1 MSGIQ
6 SIRNGLTGNITKV
19 IVVAIIITFIGSV
32 GWAGFFSQGN
42 ANVVAQVGSKKITTV
57 DLGFEVSSQQALL
70 NQRFPNQTFEDEF
83 LVNFST
89 DSLIGKFS
97 TLDFLERK
105 GINLTDE
112 FVLKQ
117 LANEEQFL
125 ENGSFSQL
133 RFDSFAR
140 SNGFIPSDYL
150 NRIKQDLMSNIW
162 RLTLINS
169 SFLTDSEVQ
178 ESISL
183 AEQERDI
190 SFIRLPRTK
199 FENTLS
205 YTEQELNDFYKV
217 NLNSYIEPQRFKVE
231 YLNLSSKDLEKDIEI
246 SESEI
251 EDEHKEYLLDFDNT
265 VRKQVSHIM
274 LNINSDRNS
283 QTAFDE
289 LNNVK
294 TRIENGE
301 RFEDLVLEVSEDEG
315 TKEIKGDLGITD
327 GTLLPPEFDLPLNSM
342 NEGDVFGPIV
352 LEDTVHL
359 IKLVSLIE
367 PQPESLSERTDDIR
381 LSLISRKAEEKYVEV
396 LDEISEMSFS
406 MAEIKD
412 ISEAAS
418 IPYKTSTYFSR
429 DAIPADLNNSF
440 IEDYL
445 YGDSL
450 EINYPEI
457 IETSPLSFSLLQLKD
472 VVEEKQIPFEQ
483 IQEKVEQDYIASEI
497 RNVSISYMQSLLTSL
512 NEGKSINDI
521 AVEEGVSLETYQG
534 LKRDSSLLPGES
546 IDRIFALSRSSA
558 GNVFDTS
565 QSSNGD
571 YLLFRLDAVKEGN
584 SELGDEEISNISN
597 FLNQQRNITEIGE
610 LQLALQD
617 SINIVRMN

>member
-105 GINLTDE
+105 GINLTDD

-125 ENGSFSQL
+125 ENGNFSQL

-190 SFIRLPRTK
+190 SFIRLPRSK

-205 YTEQELNDFYKV
+205 YTEQELNNFYKG
-217 NLNSYIEPQRFKVE
+217 NLNSYIEPQKFKVD

-251 EDEHKEYLLDFDNT
+251 EDEHKEYLLDFDST

-274 LNINSDRNS
+274 LNVNSDRNS

-289 LNNVK
+289 LNYIK

-315 TKEIKGDLGITD
+315 TKEIKGDLGVTD

-483 IQEKVEQDYIASEI
+483 IQEEIEQDYIASEI
-497 RNVSISYMQSLLTSL
+497 RNVSISYMQNLLTSL
-512 NEGKSINDI
+512 DEGKSITDI
-521 AVEEGVSLETYQG
+521 AAEEGVSLETYQG

>member
-1 MSGIQ
+1 MC
-6 SIRNGLTGNITKV
+6 IRD
-19 IVVAIIITFIGSV
+19 S
-32 GWAGFFSQGN
+32 SQGN

-105 GINLTDE
+105 GINLTDD

-125 ENGSFSQL
+125 ENGNFSQL

-190 SFIRLPRTK
+190 SFIRLPRSK

-205 YTEQELNDFYKV
+205 YTEQELNDFYKG

-251 EDEHKEYLLDFDNT
+251 EDEHKEYLLDFDST

-274 LNINSDRNS
+274 LNVNSDRNS

-367 PQPESLSERTDDIR
+367 PQPESLSERTDNIR

-483 IQEKVEQDYIASEI
+483 IQEQIEQDYIASEI
-497 RNVSISYMQSLLTSL
+497 RNVSISYMQNLLTSL
-512 NEGKSINDI
+512 DEGKSITDI
-521 AVEEGVSLETYQG
+521 AAEEGVSLETYQG

>member
-42 ANVVAQVGSKKITTV
+42 ANVVAQVGAKKITTV

-150 NRIKQDLMSNIW
+150 NRIKQDLISNIW

-169 SFLTDSEVQ
+169 SFLTDLEIQ

-190 SFIRLPRTK
+190 SFIRLPRSK

-205 YTEQELNDFYKV
+205 YTEQELNDFYKG
-217 NLNSYIEPQRFKVE
+217 NLNSYIEPQKFKVD

-251 EDEHKEYLLDFDNT
+251 EDEHKEYLLDFDST

-289 LNNVK
+289 LSIVK

-315 TKEIKGDLGITD
+315 TKEIKGDLGVTD

-367 PQPESLSERTDDIR
+367 PQPESLSDRADEIR
-381 LSLISRKAEEKYVEV
+381 LSLVSRKAEEKYVEV
-396 LDEISEMSFS
+396 LDKISEMSFS

-418 IPYKTSTYFSR
+418 MPHKTSTYFSR

-483 IQEKVEQDYIASEI
+483 IQEEIEQDYIASEI
-497 RNVSISYMQSLLTSL
+497 RNVSMSYMQNLLTSL
-512 NEGKSINDI
+512 EEGKSITDI
-521 AVEEGVSLETYQG
+521 ATEEGVSLETYQG

-610 LQLALQD
+610 LQLALQN

>member
-190 SFIRLPRTK
+190 SFIRLPRSK

-205 YTEQELNDFYKV
+205 YTEQELNDFYNG
-217 NLNSYIEPQRFKVE
+217 NLNSYIEPQKFKVD

-251 EDEHKEYLLDFDNT
+251 EDEHKEYLLDFDST

-289 LNNVK
+289 LSIVK

-315 TKEIKGDLGITD
+315 TKEIKGDLGVTD
-327 GTLLPPEFDLPLNSM
+327 GTLLPPEFDIPLNSM

-367 PQPESLSERTDDIR
+367 PQPESLSERADDIR
-381 LSLISRKAEEKYVEV
+381 LSLVSRKAEEKYVEV
-396 LDEISEMSFS
+396 LDKISEMSFS

-472 VVEEKQIPFEQ
+472 VVEEKQIPYEQ
-483 IQEKVEQDYIASEI
+483 IQEEIEQDYIASEI
-497 RNVSISYMQSLLTSL
+497 RNVSISYMQNLLTSL
-512 NEGKSINDI
+512 EEGKSITDI
-521 AVEEGVSLETYQG
+521 ATEEGVSLETYQG

>member
-105 GINLTDE
+105 GINLTDD

-125 ENGSFSQL
+125 ENGNFSQL

-205 YTEQELNDFYKV
+205 YTEQELNNFYKG
-217 NLNSYIEPQRFKVE
+217 NLNSYIEPQKLKVD

-251 EDEHKEYLLDFDNT
+251 EDEHKEYLLDFDST

-274 LNINSDRNS
+274 LNVNSDRNS

-315 TKEIKGDLGITD
+315 TKEIKGDLGVTD

-472 VVEEKQIPFEQ
+472 VVEEKQIPYEQ
-483 IQEKVEQDYIASEI
+483 IQEEIEQDYIASEI
-497 RNVSISYMQSLLTSL
+497 RNVSISYMQNLLTSL
-512 NEGKSINDI
+512 DEGKSITDI
-521 AVEEGVSLETYQG
+521 AAEEGVSLETYQG

>member
-205 YTEQELNDFYKV
+205 YTEQELNDFYKG

-231 YLNLSSKDLEKDIEI
+231 YLTLSSKDLEKDIEI

-497 RNVSISYMQSLLTSL
+497 RNVSISYMQNLLTSL

>member
-105 GINLTDE
+105 GINLTDD

-125 ENGSFSQL
+125 ENGNFSQL

-190 SFIRLPRTK
+190 SFIRLPRSK

-205 YTEQELNDFYKV
+205 YTEQELNNFYKG
-217 NLNSYIEPQRFKVE
+217 NLNSYIEPQKLKVD

-251 EDEHKEYLLDFDNT
+251 EDEHKEYLLDFDST

-274 LNINSDRNS
+274 LNVNSDRNS

-483 IQEKVEQDYIASEI
+483 IQEEIEQDYIASEI
-497 RNVSISYMQSLLTSL
+497 RNVSISYMQNLLTSL
-512 NEGKSINDI
+512 DEGKSITDI
-521 AVEEGVSLETYQG
+521 AAEEGVSLETYQG

>member
-105 GINLTDE
+105 GINLTDD

-125 ENGSFSQL
+125 ENGNFSQL

-190 SFIRLPRTK
+190 SFIRLPRSK

-205 YTEQELNDFYKV
+205 YTEQELNNFYKG
-217 NLNSYIEPQRFKVE
+217 NLNSYIEPKKFKVD

-251 EDEHKEYLLDFDNT
+251 ENEHKEYLLDFDST

-274 LNINSDRNS
+274 LNVNSDRNS

-315 TKEIKGDLGITD
+315 TKEIKGDLGVTD

-367 PQPESLSERTDDIR
+367 PQPESLSERTDNIR

-396 LDEISEMSFS
+396 LDEISEKSFS

-483 IQEKVEQDYIASEI
+483 IQEQIEQDYIASEI
-497 RNVSISYMQSLLTSL
+497 RNVSISYMQNLLTSL
-512 NEGKSINDI
+512 DEGKSITDI
-521 AVEEGVSLETYQG
+521 AAEEGVSLETYQG

>member
-42 ANVVAQVGSKKITTV
+42 ANIVAQVGSKKITTV

-105 GINLTDE
+105 GINLTDD

-125 ENGSFSQL
+125 ENGNFSQL

-190 SFIRLPRTK
+190 SFIRLPRSK

-205 YTEQELNDFYKV
+205 YTEQELNNFYKG
-217 NLNSYIEPQRFKVE
+217 NLNSYIEPQKFKVD

-251 EDEHKEYLLDFDNT
+251 EDEHKEYLLDFDST

-274 LNINSDRNS
+274 LNVNSDRNS

-315 TKEIKGDLGITD
+315 TKEIKGDLGVTD

-472 VVEEKQIPFEQ
+472 IVEEKQIPFEQ
-483 IQEKVEQDYIASEI
+483 IQEEIEQDYIASEI
-497 RNVSISYMQSLLTSL
+497 RNVSISYMQNLLTSL
-512 NEGKSINDI
+512 DEGKSITDI
-521 AVEEGVSLETYQG
+521 AAEEGVSLETYQG

>member
-6 SIRNGLTGNITKV
+6 SIRSGLTGNITKV

-105 GINLTDE
+105 GINLTDN
-112 FVLKQ
+112 FVLNQ

-125 ENGSFSQL
+125 ENGNFSQL

-190 SFIRLPRTK
+190 SFIRLPRSK
-199 FENTLS
+199 FENSLS
-205 YTEQELNDFYKV
+205 YTEQDLNNFYKE
-217 NLNSYIEPQRFKVE
+217 NLNSYIEPQKFKVD
-231 YLNLSSKDLEKDIEI
+231 YLNLSSKDLEKDIKI
-246 SESEI
+246 SQSEI
-251 EDEHKEYLLDFDNT
+251 EDEHKEYVLDFDST

-274 LNINSDRNS
+274 LNINTDRNS
-283 QTAFDE
+283 KTALDE

-294 TRIENGE
+294 TRIDNGE

-315 TKEIKGDLGITD
+315 TKELKGDLGVTD
-327 GTLLPPEFDLPLNSM
+327 GTLLPPEFESPLDSM
-342 NEGDVFGPIV
+342 NEGEVFGPI
-352 LEDTVHL
+352 LLQDSAHL

-367 PQPESLSERTDDIR
+367 PQPESLIARTNNIR
-381 LSLISRKAEEKYVEV
+381 TTLISRKAEEEYVEV
-396 LDEISEMSFS
+396 LDTITEMSFS
-406 MAEIKD
+406 MAEVKD

-418 IPYKTSTYFSR
+418 IPYKTTTYFSR
-429 DAIPADLNNSF
+429 DDIPDDLNNSL
-440 IEDYL
+440 IEDFL
-445 YGDSL
+445 YGDTL

-472 VVEEKQIPFEQ
+472 VVEEEQIPFDQ
-483 IQEKVEQDYIASEI
+483 IQEEIEQDYIASEI
-497 RNVSISYMQSLLTSL
+497 TNVSISYMQNLMTSL
-512 NEGKSINDI
+512 NKGKSITDI
-521 AVEEGVSLETYQG
+521 AIEEDVSVEAYQG
-534 LKRDSSLLPGES
+534 LKRDSSLLPGET
-546 IDRIFALSRSSA
+546 IDRIFALPRYSA

-571 YLLFRLDAVKEGN
+571 YLLFRLDSVKEGD
-584 SELGDEEISNISN
+584 SELGDEEISNVSD
-597 FLNQQRNITEIGE
+597 FLNQQRNISEIGE
-610 LQLALQD
+610 LQLALQN
-617 SINIVRMN
+617 SVNIVRMN

>member
-205 YTEQELNDFYKV
+205 YTEQELNDFYKG

-472 VVEEKQIPFEQ
+472 VVEEKQIPYEQ
-483 IQEKVEQDYIASEI
+483 IQEEIEQDYIASEI
-497 RNVSISYMQSLLTSL
+497 RNVSISYMQNLLTSL
-512 NEGKSINDI
+512 EEGKSITDI
-521 AVEEGVSLETYQG
+521 ATEEGVSLETYQG

>member
-105 GINLTDE
+105 GINLTDD

-125 ENGSFSQL
+125 ENGNFSQL

-190 SFIRLPRTK
+190 SFIRLPRSK

-205 YTEQELNDFYKV
+205 YTEQELNNFYKG
-217 NLNSYIEPQRFKVE
+217 NLNSYIEPQKFKVD

-251 EDEHKEYLLDFDNT
+251 EDEHKEYLLDFDST

-274 LNINSDRNS
+274 LNVNSDRNS

-497 RNVSISYMQSLLTSL
+497 RNVSISYMQNLLTSL
-512 NEGKSINDI
+512 DEGKSITDI
-521 AVEEGVSLETYQG
+521 AAEEGVSLETYQG

>member
-6 SIRNGLTGNITKV
+6 TIRNGLTGNITKV

-42 ANVVAQVGSKKITTV
+42 ANIVAQVGSKKITTV

-105 GINLTDE
+105 GINLTDD

-125 ENGSFSQL
+125 ENGNFSQL

-190 SFIRLPRTK
+190 SFIRLPRSK

-205 YTEQELNDFYKV
+205 YTEQELNNFYKG
-217 NLNSYIEPQRFKVE
+217 NLNSYIEPQKFKVD

-251 EDEHKEYLLDFDNT
+251 EDEHKEYLLDFDST

-274 LNINSDRNS
+274 LNVNSDRNS

-315 TKEIKGDLGITD
+315 TKEIKGDLGVTD

-472 VVEEKQIPFEQ
+472 IVEEKQIPFEQ
-483 IQEKVEQDYIASEI
+483 IQEEIEQDYIASEI
-497 RNVSISYMQSLLTSL
+497 RNVSISYMQNLLTSL
-512 NEGKSINDI
+512 DEGKSITDI
-521 AVEEGVSLETYQG
+521 AAEEGVSLETYQG

>member
-190 SFIRLPRTK
+190 SFIRLPRSK

-205 YTEQELNDFYKV
+205 YTEQELNDFYNG

-246 SESEI
+246 SESDI

-497 RNVSISYMQSLLTSL
+497 RNVSISYMQNLLTSL

>member
-190 SFIRLPRTK
+190 SFIRLPRSK

-205 YTEQELNDFYKV
+205 YTEQELNDFYNG
-217 NLNSYIEPQRFKVE
+217 NLNSYIEPQKFKVD

-251 EDEHKEYLLDFDNT
+251 EDEHKEYLLDFDST

-289 LNNVK
+289 LSIVK

-315 TKEIKGDLGITD
+315 TKEIKGDLGVTD
-327 GTLLPPEFDLPLNSM
+327 GTLLPPEFDIPLNSM

-367 PQPESLSERTDDIR
+367 PQPESLSERADDIR
-381 LSLISRKAEEKYVEV
+381 LSLVSRKAEEKYVEV
-396 LDEISEMSFS
+396 LDKISEMSFS

-429 DAIPADLNNSF
+429 DAMPADLNNSF

-472 VVEEKQIPFEQ
+472 VIEEKQIPYEQ
-483 IQEKVEQDYIASEI
+483 IQEEIEQDYIASEI
-497 RNVSISYMQSLLTSL
+497 RNVSISYMQNLLTSL
-512 NEGKSINDI
+512 EEGKSITDI
-521 AVEEGVSLETYQG
+521 ATEEGVSLETYQG

>member
-205 YTEQELNDFYKV
+205 YTEQELNDFYKG

-251 EDEHKEYLLDFDNT
+251 EDEHKEYLLDFDST

-289 LNNVK
+289 LSIVK

-315 TKEIKGDLGITD
+315 TKEIKGDLGVTD
-327 GTLLPPEFDLPLNSM
+327 GTLLPPEFDIPLNSM

-367 PQPESLSERTDDIR
+367 PQPESLSERADDIR
-381 LSLISRKAEEKYVEV
+381 LSLVSRKAEEKYVEV
-396 LDEISEMSFS
+396 LD
-406 MAEIKD
+406 
-412 ISEAAS
+412 
-418 IPYKTSTYFSR
+418 
-429 DAIPADLNNSF
+429 
-440 IEDYL
+440 
-445 YGDSL
+445 
-450 EINYPEI
+450 
-457 IETSPLSFSLLQLKD
+457 
-472 VVEEKQIPFEQ
+472 
-483 IQEKVEQDYIASEI
+483 
-497 RNVSISYMQSLLTSL
+497 
-512 NEGKSINDI
+512 
-521 AVEEGVSLETYQG
+521 
-534 LKRDSSLLPGES
+534 
-546 IDRIFALSRSSA
+546 
-558 GNVFDTS
+558 
-565 QSSNGD
+565 
-571 YLLFRLDAVKEGN
+571 
-584 SELGDEEISNISN
+584 
-597 FLNQQRNITEIGE
+597 
-610 LQLALQD
+610 
-617 SINIVRMN
+617 

>member
-42 ANVVAQVGSKKITTV
+42 ANIVAQVGSKKITTV

-105 GINLTDE
+105 GINLTDD

-125 ENGSFSQL
+125 ENGNFSQL

-190 SFIRLPRTK
+190 SFIRLPRSK

-205 YTEQELNDFYKV
+205 YTEQELNNFYKG
-217 NLNSYIEPQRFKVE
+217 NLNSYIEPQKFKVD
-231 YLNLSSKDLEKDIEI
+231 YFNLSSKDLEKDIEI

-251 EDEHKEYLLDFDNT
+251 EDEHKEYLLDFDST

-274 LNINSDRNS
+274 LNVNSDRNS

-315 TKEIKGDLGITD
+315 TKEIKGDLGVTD

-472 VVEEKQIPFEQ
+472 IVEEKQIPFEQ
-483 IQEKVEQDYIASEI
+483 IQEEIEQDYIASEI
-497 RNVSISYMQSLLTSL
+497 RNVSISYMQNLLTSL
-512 NEGKSINDI
+512 DEGKSITDI
-521 AVEEGVSLETYQG
+521 AAEEGVSLETYQG

>member
-42 ANVVAQVGSKKITTV
+42 ANVVAQVGAKKITTV

-190 SFIRLPRTK
+190 SFIRLPRSK

-205 YTEQELNDFYKV
+205 YTEQELNDFYNG
-217 NLNSYIEPQRFKVE
+217 NLNSYIEPQKFKVD

-251 EDEHKEYLLDFDNT
+251 EDEHKEYLLDFDST

-289 LNNVK
+289 LSIVK

-315 TKEIKGDLGITD
+315 TKEIKGDLGVTD
-327 GTLLPPEFDLPLNSM
+327 GTLLPPEFDIPLNSM

-367 PQPESLSERTDDIR
+367 PQPESLSERADEIR
-381 LSLISRKAEEKYVEV
+381 LSLVSRKAEEKYVEV
-396 LDEISEMSFS
+396 LDKISEMSFS

-418 IPYKTSTYFSR
+418 MPYKTSTYFSR

-472 VVEEKQIPFEQ
+472 VVEEKQIPYEQ
-483 IQEKVEQDYIASEI
+483 IQEEIEQDYIASEI
-497 RNVSISYMQSLLTSL
+497 RNVSISYMQNLLTSL
-512 NEGKSINDI
+512 EEGKSITDI
-521 AVEEGVSLETYQG
+521 ATEEGVSLETYQG

>member
-190 SFIRLPRTK
+190 SFIRLPRSK

-205 YTEQELNDFYKV
+205 YTEQELNDFYNG
-217 NLNSYIEPQRFKVE
+217 NLNSYIEPQKFKVD

-251 EDEHKEYLLDFDNT
+251 EDEHKEYLLDFDST

-315 TKEIKGDLGITD
+315 TKEIKGDLGVTD

-483 IQEKVEQDYIASEI
+483 IQEEIEQDYIASEI
-497 RNVSISYMQSLLTSL
+497 RNVSISYMQNLLTSL
-512 NEGKSINDI
+512 DEGKSITDI
-521 AVEEGVSLETYQG
+521 AAEEGVSLETYQG

>member
-19 IVVAIIITFIGSV
+19 IVAAIIITFIGSV

-105 GINLTDE
+105 GINLTDD

-125 ENGSFSQL
+125 ENGNFSQL

-190 SFIRLPRTK
+190 SFIRLPRSK

-205 YTEQELNDFYKV
+205 YTEQELNNFYKG
-217 NLNSYIEPQRFKVE
+217 NLNSYIEPQKFKVD

-251 EDEHKEYLLDFDNT
+251 ADEHTEYLLDFDTT

-315 TKEIKGDLGITD
+315 TKEIEGDLGVTD

-381 LSLISRKAEEKYVEV
+381 LSLVSRKAEEKYVEV

-472 VVEEKQIPFEQ
+472 VVEEKQIPFEK
-483 IQEKVEQDYIASEI
+483 IQEKIEQDYIASEI
-497 RNVSISYMQSLLTSL
+497 RNVSISYMQNLLTSL
-512 NEGKSINDI
+512 DEGKSITDI
-521 AVEEGVSLETYQG
+521 AAEEGVSLETYQG

>member
-105 GINLTDE
+105 GINLTDD

-125 ENGSFSQL
+125 ENGNFSQL

-190 SFIRLPRTK
+190 SFIRLPRSK

-205 YTEQELNDFYKV
+205 YTEQELNNFYKG
-217 NLNSYIEPQRFKVE
+217 NLNSYIEPQKFKVD

-251 EDEHKEYLLDFDNT
+251 EDEHKEYLLDFDST

-289 LNNVK
+289 LSIVK

-315 TKEIKGDLGITD
+315 TKEIKGDLGVTD

-396 LDEISEMSFS
+396 LDKISEMSFS

-483 IQEKVEQDYIASEI
+483 IQEEIEQDYIASEI
-497 RNVSISYMQSLLTSL
+497 RNVSISYMQNLLTSL
-512 NEGKSINDI
+512 DEGKSITDI
-521 AVEEGVSLETYQG
+521 AAEEGVSLETYQG

>member
-190 SFIRLPRTK
+190 SFIRLPRSK

-205 YTEQELNDFYKV
+205 YTEQELNDFYNG
-217 NLNSYIEPQRFKVE
+217 NLNSYIEPQKFKVD

-251 EDEHKEYLLDFDNT
+251 EDEHKEYLLDFDST

-289 LNNVK
+289 LSIVK

-315 TKEIKGDLGITD
+315 TKEIEGDLGVTD
-327 GTLLPPEFDLPLNSM
+327 GTLLPPEFDIPLNSM

-367 PQPESLSERTDDIR
+367 PQPESLSERDDDIR
-381 LSLISRKAEEKYVEV
+381 LSLVSRKAEEKYVEV
-396 LDEISEMSFS
+396 LDKISEMSFS

-472 VVEEKQIPFEQ
+472 VVEEKQIPYEQ
-483 IQEKVEQDYIASEI
+483 IQEEIEQDYIASEI
-497 RNVSISYMQSLLTSL
+497 RNVSISYMQNLLTSL
-512 NEGKSINDI
+512 EEGKSITDI
-521 AVEEGVSLETYQG
+521 ATEEGVSLETYQG

>member
-342 NEGDVFGPIV
+342 DEGDVFGPIV

>member
-105 GINLTDE
+105 GINLTDD

-125 ENGSFSQL
+125 ENGNFSQL

-190 SFIRLPRTK
+190 SFIRLPRSK

-205 YTEQELNDFYKV
+205 YTEQELNNFYKG
-217 NLNSYIEPQRFKVE
+217 NLNSYIEPQKFKVD

-251 EDEHKEYLLDFDNT
+251 EDEHKEYLLDFDST

-274 LNINSDRNS
+274 LNVNSDRNS

-315 TKEIKGDLGITD
+315 TKEIKGDLGVTD

-483 IQEKVEQDYIASEI
+483 IQEEIEQDYIASEI
-497 RNVSISYMQSLLTSL
+497 RNVSISYMQNLLTSL
-512 NEGKSINDI
+512 DEGKSITDI
-521 AVEEGVSLETYQG
+521 AAEEGVSLETYQG

>member
-42 ANVVAQVGSKKITTV
+42 ANIVAQVGSKKITTV

-105 GINLTDE
+105 GINLTDD

-125 ENGSFSQL
+125 ENGNFSQL

-190 SFIRLPRTK
+190 SFIRLPRSK

-205 YTEQELNDFYKV
+205 YTEQELNNFYKG
-217 NLNSYIEPQRFKVE
+217 NLNSYIEPQKFKVD

-251 EDEHKEYLLDFDNT
+251 EDEHKEYLLDFDST

-274 LNINSDRNS
+274 LNVNSDRNS

-315 TKEIKGDLGITD
+315 TKEIKGDLGVTD

-483 IQEKVEQDYIASEI
+483 IQEEIEQDYIASEI
-497 RNVSISYMQSLLTSL
+497 RNVSISYMQNLLTSL
-512 NEGKSINDI
+512 DEGKSITDI
-521 AVEEGVSLETYQG
+521 AAEEGVSLETYQG

>member
-217 NLNSYIEPQRFKVE
+217 NLNSYIEPQKFKVD

>member
-42 ANVVAQVGSKKITTV
+42 ANIVAQVGSKKITTV

-105 GINLTDE
+105 GINLTDD

-125 ENGSFSQL
+125 ENGNFSQL

-190 SFIRLPRTK
+190 SFIRLPRSK

-205 YTEQELNDFYKV
+205 YTEQELNDFYNG
-217 NLNSYIEPQRFKVE
+217 NLNSYIEPQKFKVD

-251 EDEHKEYLLDFDNT
+251 EDEHKEYLLDFDST

-274 LNINSDRNS
+274 LNVNSDRNS

-315 TKEIKGDLGITD
+315 TKEIKGDLGVTD

-472 VVEEKQIPFEQ
+472 IVEEKQIPFEQ
-483 IQEKVEQDYIASEI
+483 IQEEIEQDYIASEI
-497 RNVSISYMQSLLTSL
+497 RNVSISYMQNLLTSL
-512 NEGKSINDI
+512 DEGKSITDI
-521 AVEEGVSLETYQG
+521 AAEEGVSLETYQG